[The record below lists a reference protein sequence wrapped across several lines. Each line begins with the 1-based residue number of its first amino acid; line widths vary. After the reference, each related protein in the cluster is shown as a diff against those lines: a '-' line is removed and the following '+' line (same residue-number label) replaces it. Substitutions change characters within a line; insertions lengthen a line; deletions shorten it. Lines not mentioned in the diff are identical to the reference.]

1 MESLRKQDAAVLIL
15 GIGTLQ
21 PQGAKV
27 FFSGGKAAGTHSLF
41 GELWMWGAPWEGAEV
56 SFKLLPETALV
67 LGASIKSHISNLLIM
82 SISTP
87 KPFCAN
93 CKKPRQRVDQK

>member
-15 GIGTLQ
+15 GTGTLQ

-56 SFKLLPETALV
+56 SFKLLPETALG
-67 LGASIKSHISNLLIM
+67 LGASIKSHISNLL
-82 SISTP
+82 P
-87 KPFCAN
+87 
-93 CKKPRQRVDQK
+93 